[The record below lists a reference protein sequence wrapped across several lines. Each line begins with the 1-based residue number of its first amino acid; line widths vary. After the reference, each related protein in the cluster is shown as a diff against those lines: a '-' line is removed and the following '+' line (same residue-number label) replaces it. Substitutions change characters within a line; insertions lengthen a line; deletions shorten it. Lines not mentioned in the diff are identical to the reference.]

1 MHDSQAFLALFE
13 QLKRFQS
20 DYLIADAGYKTPSI
34 AKFLLDQNIT
44 PVFSYTR
51 PRGKKGKLSPK
62 DFIYEEYYDC
72 YLCPENHVL
81 AYSTT
86 NRDGYREYKSDP
98 KICANCPLLSSYTES
113 KKKQK
118 ILTRHIWRDYLE
130 ICEEIRHQKGSKELY
145 QKRKESVERLFGTA
159 KEYHNLRY
167 TREVGKSKMKA
178 KVGLTLACLNIKK
191 LIKVMAGKPFYF
203 SLKTILIKILAY
215 FENSNAEDIKKTNIK
230 TMFVFNLKQRQIRC
244 FFGDKG
250 LLSQTL
256 FAKIT
261 ISS

>member
-230 TMFVFNLKQRQIRC
+230 TMLVFNLKQRQIRC

>member
-1 MHDSQAFLALFE
+1 MTVTL
-13 QLKRFQS
+13 
-20 DYLIADAGYKTPSI
+20 PW
-34 AKFLLDQNIT
+34 KFTL
-44 PVFSYTR
+44 
-51 PRGKKGKLSPK
+51 
-62 DFIYEEYYDC
+62 
-72 YLCPENHVL
+72 L

-191 LIKVMAGKPFYF
+191 MVKSDGGEAFLFFAENYFDKDF
-203 SLKTILIKILAY
+203 SL
-215 FENSNAEDIKKTNIK
+215 FWE
-230 TMFVFNLKQRQIRC
+230 
-244 FFGDKG
+244 
-250 LLSQTL
+250 
-256 FAKIT
+256 
-261 ISS
+261 